1 MRIKILSII
10 FTGVIIVS
18 GLGVC
23 NAAEEG
29 EKGHEVHDDH
39 KDEGHEDHGDHKDE
53 GDKGHDEHGGEEVV
67 RLTKEELKEFGIETA
82 IVGPGQLERRIT
94 LPGEIVVNTDR
105 MAHIVPRVPGVVR
118 EVRKKLGDRVRIGEV
133 LAILESRELSDAKA
147 EYLAAHERL
156 ALARANFEREGRL
169 RRKKISSEQDYLNA
183 KQALA
188 EVRIDIRSAEQ
199 KLHALGFSEKYL
211 KQLPNH
217 SDTTYTRYEI
227 KAPFNGTVIKKHI
240 TLGEMVK
247 DDTTIFIIA
256 NLSTVWVNLSVYQ
269 KDLPFVHEGAKVSV
283 ITGHGAPDVEG
294 VVSYLGPIVG
304 EKTRTALARVVLPNK
319 KGVLR
324 PGLFISGKVTVEEI
338 KVPIIIPK
346 TALQTFEGKTVV
358 FTKDEDGFE
367 PAPVMIGRSDDM
379 NVEIVSGLIPGQKYA
394 SKGAFTLKAQL
405 SKGGFASGH
414 NH

>member
-39 KDEGHEDHGDHKDE
+39 KDEGHKGHDDHKDE
-53 GDKGHDEHGGEEVV
+53 DKGHDEHGEEEVV
-67 RLTKEELKEFGIETA
+67 RLTNEELKEFGIETA
-82 IVGPGQLERRIT
+82 IVGPGQLKRRIT
-94 LPGEIVVNTDR
+94 LPGEIVVNMDK

-118 EVRKKLGDRVRIGEV
+118 EVRKRLGDRVRAGEV

-156 ALARANFEREGRL
+156 ALAKANFEREGRL
-169 RRKKISSEQDYLNA
+169 RKKKISSEQDYLNA

-188 EVRIDIRSAEQ
+188 EVQIDIRSAEQ

-211 KQLPNH
+211 KQLPAH

-283 ITGHGAPDVEG
+283 IIGHGAPDVEG
-294 VVSYLGPIVG
+294 VISYLGPIVG

-319 KGVLR
+319 KGTLR

-338 KVPIIIPK
+338 EVPVLIPK